1 MSGQKWIARRLWG
14 AGWEGQAGG
23 GLVGTAGRN
32 SGSTSVLLGW
42 GGRRGDLTELMDVA
56 QQVSNRQNSAGRI
69 GADGRMK
76 MAAVLGKRPSLC
88 GKIQQQPSRLGRR
101 GLGCLDWR
109 WTDGGRWTG
118 GGQEIVARPVSL
130 PRSAVVCLVGR
141 FRRGRVVARRAGGLA
156 GKGSEGGSVVRCGD
170 RRQECRVESCFLQ
183 HCGRPGAGAGGVA
196 GTIFGEREF
205 RCGESVTAV
214 CGRPLSGQVLL
225 WVEEATFF

>member
-1 MSGQKWIARRLWG
+1 M
-14 AGWEGQAGG
+14 
-23 GLVGTAGRN
+23 GTAGRN

-109 WTDGGRWTG
+109 WTDGGRVDGRGSGDSRAAGFVAAISGCVPCWSLQAWTSG
-118 GGQEIVARPVSL
+118 CEAGW
-130 PRSAVVCLVGR
+130 
-141 FRRGRVVARRAGGLA
+141 RAGGQGL
-156 GKGSEGGSVVRCGD
+156 GGW
-170 RRQECRVESCFLQ
+170 F
-183 HCGRPGAGAGGVA
+183 GGPV
-196 GTIFGEREF
+196 
-205 RCGESVTAV
+205 
-214 CGRPLSGQVLL
+214 
-225 WVEEATFF
+225 W